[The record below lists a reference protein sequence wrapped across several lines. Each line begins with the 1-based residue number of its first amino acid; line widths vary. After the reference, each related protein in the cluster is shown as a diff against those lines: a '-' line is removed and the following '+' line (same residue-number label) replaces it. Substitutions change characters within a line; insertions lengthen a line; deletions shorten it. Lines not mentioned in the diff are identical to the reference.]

1 MSTKDNYERITR
13 LFITG
18 AILTFLGFLLSY
30 GCPINKKIW
39 SPTFVLATCGLASTL
54 LALLIWIIDIKGHKK
69 WSVFFESFGVN
80 PLFIYVAA
88 GVFSVLLGN
97 ILFTYDDSIISLKG
111 FLYKICIQPYLGDY
125 FGSLVFALL
134 FVGFNWVI
142 GNILYKK
149 KIYIKI

>member
-1 MSTKDNYERITR
+1 
-13 LFITG
+13 
-18 AILTFLGFLLSY
+18 
-30 GCPINKKIW
+30 
-39 SPTFVLATCGLASTL
+39 
-54 LALLIWIIDIKGHKK
+54 

-88 GVFSVLLGN
+88 GIFSVLLAN
-97 ILFTYDDSIISLKG
+97 IQFTYYGNLISIKD
-111 FLYKICIQPYLGDY
+111 FAYQICMHPLFGNY
-125 FGSLVFALL
+125 FGSLVYALL